1 LVIYFLDIK
10 NLLQGDNVLIFDI
23 QNQTEAFKIRMTELK
38 NNALPGGWE
47 NTFEETII
55 VENIEEGIQYKLH
68 GIELFKR
75 IINDQR
81 RKIHN
86 LYVSDYRRFEAIR
99 NDTLESILNF
109 LSDRLDSSEWEDVNA
124 LKEIKKN

>member
-1 LVIYFLDIK
+1 
-10 NLLQGDNVLIFDI
+10 
-23 QNQTEAFKIRMTELK
+23 MTELK

-55 VENIEEGIQYKLH
+55 VENIEEGIQYKLN

-81 RKIHN
+81 RKIHH

-99 NDTLESILNF
+99 NDTLESMLHIQHLHCILNVYINNNNHKYHITIGGDCP
-109 LSDRLDSSEWEDVNA
+109 SVIS
-124 LKEIKKN
+124 K